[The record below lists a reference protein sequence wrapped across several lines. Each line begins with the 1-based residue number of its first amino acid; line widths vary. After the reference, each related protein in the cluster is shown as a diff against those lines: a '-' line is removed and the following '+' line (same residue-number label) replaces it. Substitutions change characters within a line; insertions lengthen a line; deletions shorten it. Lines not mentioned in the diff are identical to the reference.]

1 MKESKIIAALTLAA
15 GIAGTPLLHGE
26 PPREQEKGIRTI
38 RLLQDDGQVRIV
50 SKVYELKHLKATD
63 VRPFVEAAVKRYS
76 ASSNV
81 ERVHYP
87 QGNRQMIIVSTGE
100 DFIPYV
106 DDLVAGLDKPGKPGK
121 SGSIIEGTG
130 ITQVTYIPNYRAA
143 EDIVRLINEG
153 TIRTSEGRAFL
164 NKDTNT
170 IYWKDDNDKAQ
181 ITLAWVKY
189 LDRPVPQVNL
199 RLNYYEIRESK
210 LRDIGLDYLAWKNGP
225 GVDIFSAGF
234 NGGKVFSKEAFWQLI
249 NGAWKLADITKNF
262 STSWGYGA
270 FFTAPAFDLS
280 FVRILQQS
288 GNAKLAAHADLTLV
302 NTAVYDDPALNTH
315 LPKVYTAT
323 LTPGYENITKD
334 DNDKS
339 SIVEGGDS
347 TLTLNVFNP
356 VICFG
361 AAPDE
366 IKGNGQIPATEAFY
380 AKNNGGVVFAYKLDS
395 KTVTEKSNRGDE
407 LGNAGTV
414 LGELTL
420 GFKTEKLLASYIREQ
435 DVEQTVGIP
444 FLVKIPVLKYLFGT
458 TTSVKEKTYIIVTA
472 EANLVHPNAKPPQP
486 VSSEVAANTQSLK

>member
-1 MKESKIIAALTLAA
+1 MKEKKIITAVALAV
-15 GIAGTPLLHGE
+15 GIAGTGLLYGA
-26 PPREQEKGIRTI
+26 PPQEKDIRTI
-38 RLLQDDGQVRIV
+38 RLLQDDDQVRIV

-76 ASSNV
+76 RSSNV

-87 QGNRQMIIVSTGE
+87 QAKRQMIIVSTGE

-106 DDLVAGLDKPGKPGK
+106 DELVAGLDKPGKPGK
-121 SGSIIEGTG
+121 SGSLIEGTG
-130 ITQVTYIPNYRAA
+130 ITRITYIPNYRAA

-153 TIRTSEGRAFL
+153 TIRSSEGRAFL
-164 NKDTNT
+164 NQDTNT
-170 IYWKDDNDKAQ
+170 IYWKDDRDKAQ

-225 GVDIFSAGF
+225 GLDIFSAGF
-234 NGGKVFSKEAFWQLI
+234 DGGKVFSNEAVWQLI
-249 NGAWKLADITKNF
+249 SGAYKLADLTKNF

-270 FFTAPAFDLS
+270 FFTAPQFDMS
-280 FVRILQQS
+280 FVRVLQQS
-288 GNAKLAAHADLTLV
+288 GNAKLAAHADLTFV
-302 NTAVYDDPALNTH
+302 NTAVYDDPALNSH
-315 LPKVYTAT
+315 LPKTYTAT
-323 LTPGYENITKD
+323 LTPGYENIRKD
-334 DNDKS
+334 DDDRS
-339 SIVEGGDS
+339 SIVESGDS

-366 IKGNGQIPATEAFY
+366 IRANGQIPSTEAFY
-380 AKNNGGVVFAYKLDS
+380 AKNNGGVVFAYKLAS

-407 LGNAGTV
+407 LGNTSTV
-414 LGELTL
+414 SGELTL
-420 GFKTEKLLASYIREQ
+420 GFKTEKLLASYVREQ

-444 FLVKIPVLKYLFGT
+444 FLVKIPVLKYIFGT
-458 TTSVKEKTYIIVTA
+458 TTTIKERTYIIVTA
-472 EANLVHPNAKPPQP
+472 EANLVHPNAKPPKP
-486 VSSEVAANTQSLK
+486 VSHEVASNL